1 MQRRVEI
8 ASSHLL
14 LIRFSALG
22 DVAMAGPV
30 ITGLKKRY
38 PRLQISL
45 LSKPF
50 PLQVYKHID
59 KLELIAFDNNKHEGL
74 LGIWRLSKELKATG
88 ITHCADLHFSLRS
101 RVLTFFLRLQ
111 GVRVTARSKER
122 GLRRKWVKKGPKPQ
136 QQLVSQLEHYR
147 RAIETLGFALE
158 PSDFRLFDRIDRPQ
172 NAAEFD
178 KRLVGI
184 APFAAHAPKKYPEK
198 LMYQVLKGLSKKYQL
213 VLFGSKGQESDQ
225 IDRWVSDNLQ
235 LINAAKFSFEQ
246 QLQWISNLD
255 LTISM
260 DSANGHLA
268 ANYGVPVLTLWGAT
282 APECGFVPF
291 GGGSENQ
298 LCPDPDCYPHLPASI
313 FGKTTFRGYENAME
327 TISVQTILERVDQ
340 LILPPQELPAPAV
353 QP

>member
-1 MQRRVEI
+1 MQRGFDI
-8 ASSHLL
+8 TSSHLL

-22 DVAMAGPV
+22 DVAMAGPA
-30 ITGLKKRY
+30 IIGLKNRH
-38 PRLQISL
+38 PNLRISL
-45 LSKPF
+45 LSKSF
-50 PLQVYKHID
+50 PLQVYKRVD
-59 KLELIAFDNNKHEGL
+59 GLDLIAFDNNRHKGL
-74 LGIWRLSKELKATG
+74 FGIWRLSKEVKATG

-111 GVRVTARSKER
+111 GVRVAARSKER
-122 GLRRKWVKKGPKPQ
+122 GLRREWVKKGPKPQ
-136 QQLVSQLEHYR
+136 QPLISQLEQYR
-147 RAIETLGFALE
+147 RVIETLGFVLE
-158 PSDFRLFDRIDRPQ
+158 ASDFRLFDRTDRPQ
-172 NAAEFD
+172 HAVDFN
-178 KRLVGI
+178 KPLIGI
-184 APFAAHAPKKYPEK
+184 APFAAHAPKKYPEI

-213 VLFGSKGQESDQ
+213 ILFGSKGQESDQ
-225 IDRWVSDNLQ
+225 IDCWVSDNLQ
-235 LINAAKFSFEQ
+235 LINSAKFSFEQ

-255 LTISM
+255 LMISM

-291 GGGSENQ
+291 GGGLENQ
-298 LCPDPDCYPHLPASI
+298 LCPDPDRYPHLPASI
-313 FGKTTFRGYENAME
+313 FGKTTFRGYEKAME